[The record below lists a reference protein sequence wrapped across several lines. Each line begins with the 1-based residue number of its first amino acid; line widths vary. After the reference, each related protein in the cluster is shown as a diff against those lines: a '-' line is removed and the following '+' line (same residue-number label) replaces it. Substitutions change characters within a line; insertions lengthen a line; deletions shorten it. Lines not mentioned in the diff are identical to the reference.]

1 MRELWIMMDSSL
13 TEDHKKELIFVSRD
27 YIDVIVVEKRDLE
40 LVKAMGV
47 KIASSSGGDI
57 KLVDESEFKT
67 IEESDSQTLCV
78 RFVIKDR
85 YDEDRAVEA
94 VLSRHIDYVIISCP
108 DWKVIP
114 LENLIAKIRGKTK
127 LIAEVSSASEAKLAS
142 ETLEIGSDGVLL
154 KTDKVDEITS
164 TYGLLNNIE
173 SSIELKK
180 AKVKSMK
187 QLGLG
192 ARACIDT
199 CDLMSK
205 GEGMLIGSHSS
216 GLFLIQAEVEETP
229 LINPRPF
236 RVNAGAISLYVLV
249 SKNITKYLSELEA
262 GDEVLIIDREGKSRK
277 TIIGRVKIER
287 RPLTMVE
294 AEIEGMRVKTIVQNA
309 ETIRFVSKKESIS
322 VSELKPGDE
331 VLIHFKPGGRH
342 FGVLVEEE
350 SLIER

>member
-1 MRELWIMMDSSL
+1 MLDSSL
-13 TEDHKKELIFVSRD
+13 PMDNKKELIIVTRD
-27 YIDVIVVEKRDLE
+27 YLDVVVVEKIDFE
-40 LVKAMGV
+40 LVKAMGL
-47 KIASSSGGDI
+47 KTASSSDGDI
-57 KLVDESEFKT
+57 RLVDESEFNT
-67 IEESDSQTLCV
+67 VGESYSRPLCV
-78 RFVIKDR
+78 RFVIRDR
-85 YDEDRAVEA
+85 YDEERAVEA
-94 VLSRHIDYVIISCP
+94 VSSRHIDYVIISCP

-114 LENLIAKIRGKTK
+114 LENLIAKTRGKTK
-127 LIAEVSSASEAKLAS
+127 LIAEVSSSSEAKLAS

-164 TYGLLNNIE
+164 TYRLLKNIG
-173 SSIELKK
+173 SSIDLKI
-180 AKVKSMK
+180 AQITSMK

-199 CDLMSK
+199 CDLMTK

-216 GLFLIQAEVEETP
+216 GLFFIQAEVEETP

-249 SKNITKYLSELEA
+249 SENMTRYLSELEA
-262 GDEVLIIDREGKSRK
+262 GDEVLVVDREGKSRK

-309 ETIRFVSKKESIS
+309 ETIRFISKKGSIS